1 MESIPIRK
9 FLREHTFYLKRLP
22 IQITKF
28 GQPVAII
35 FPYEDTSN
43 SATVQSVRERVS
55 GSSGT
60 SISRDIQPKNV
71 GELEGFHE

>member
-9 FLREHTFYLKRLP
+9 FLREHTFYLKSLP
-22 IQITKF
+22 VQITKF

-43 SATVQSVRERVS
+43 SATVQGVRERVS
-55 GSSGT
+55 GSDRT
-60 SISRDIQPKNV
+60 SVSRDVQSKNI